1 MIAKSSHVKGGSY
14 FVKATVFL
22 TSVAFFLA
30 VSVHLCISDEQELDL
45 GSSSA
50 EFYYS
55 IGKEYMQRGK
65 FDLAVMA
72 FQKAVELS
80 PNSAYAHNALG
91 EAYFQVLRFQD
102 ALKEFEKALT
112 IKSDYTEAKLN
123 RMRTLRAIERYQPV
137 KSFRPNIWLLLST
150 FALLAAVTF
159 IILQRR

>member
-1 MIAKSSHVKGGSY
+1 MLSKLSHVRGRSCLI
-14 FVKATVFL
+14 KATVFL
-22 TSVAFFLA
+22 ISVAFFLTIKL
-30 VSVHLCISDEQELDL
+30 HPCISSEQQLDL

-80 PNSAYAHNALG
+80 PNSAHAHNALG

-123 RMRTLRAIERYQPV
+123 RMRTLRAIERYQPI
-137 KSFRPNIWLLLST
+137 KSFRPNVWLLVSI
-150 FALLAAVTF
+150 FVLAVATF
-159 IILQRR
+159 ITLRRT